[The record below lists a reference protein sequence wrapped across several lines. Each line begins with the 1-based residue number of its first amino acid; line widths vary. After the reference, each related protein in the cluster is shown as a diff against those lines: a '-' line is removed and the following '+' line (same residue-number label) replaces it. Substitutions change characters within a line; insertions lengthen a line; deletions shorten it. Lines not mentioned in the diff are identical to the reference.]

1 MSQPVHRLGGH
12 AMATEFQILIAG
24 VGKAKA
30 EAAAAE
36 ALRDLESLENELS
49 RFRDGSD
56 IARINALPAG
66 GSTTIGTATY
76 DCIALAKDVH
86 AATAGAFDISIGP
99 LFAVW
104 TNPDHSP
111 RTPTE
116 SELSRARAAV
126 GIDQIELGVDS
137 LRITVHNEDR
147 WLDLGGIGKGY
158 ALDQMAILL
167 GEANI
172 DNALLDAGGSTLLA
186 IGDGPEGE
194 GWPVGRGIEN
204 SPAIALKDRAL
215 SGSAFT
221 ERGEHIVD
229 PRKGR
234 PVSAFKGNAWALA
247 PSAALADAL
256 STAFL
261 VMDIE
266 EIEALC
272 AAYPEIEA
280 ILPSYLS

>member
-1 MSQPVHRLGGH
+1 MSLPVHRLGAH

-30 EAAAAE
+30 EVAAGE
-36 ALRDLESLENELS
+36 ALRDLESLEIELS

-56 IARINALPAG
+56 ISRINALPTG
-66 GSTTIGTATY
+66 GSTHISPATY
-76 DCIALAKDVH
+76 DCISLAKDVH

-116 SELSRARAAV
+116 SELSRARAAI
-126 GIDQIELGVDS
+126 GIDQIELRADPLQV
-137 LRITVHNEDR
+137 TVHNDDH

-167 GEANI
+167 REASI
-172 DNALLDAGGSTLLA
+172 DNVLLDAGGSTLLA
-186 IGDGPEGE
+186 IGSGPDGE

-204 SPAIALKDRAL
+204 SPAIALRDRAL

-221 ERGEHIVD
+221 ERGEHIID
-229 PRKGR
+229 PRKGC
-234 PVSAFKGNAWALA
+234 PVSASKGNAWALA

-261 VMDIE
+261 VMEDH
-266 EIEALC
+266 EIETLC
-272 AAYPEIEA
+272 ATHPEIEA
-280 ILPSYLS
+280 IMPLA